1 MGALAHPPS
10 SRFVWILPRCG
21 VLFRH
26 DRRGGMEVNVIETI
40 EKVIDVPVVKQIEVP
55 QAPNDGVAS
64 LFAGAGIGCDPFT
77 PILVQSERK

>member
-1 MGALAHPPS
+1 
-10 SRFVWILPRCG
+10 
-21 VLFRH
+21 
-26 DRRGGMEVNVIETI
+26 MEVNVIETI